1 MDLKT
6 LRGKA
11 GGKVWR
17 FSGVATVEGEM
28 AAEAEFMAMLDLPKE
43 DA

>member
-11 GGKVWR
+11 GGKVWK

-28 AAEAEFMAMLDLPKE
+28 AAEAEFMAMLDLPK
-43 DA
+43 